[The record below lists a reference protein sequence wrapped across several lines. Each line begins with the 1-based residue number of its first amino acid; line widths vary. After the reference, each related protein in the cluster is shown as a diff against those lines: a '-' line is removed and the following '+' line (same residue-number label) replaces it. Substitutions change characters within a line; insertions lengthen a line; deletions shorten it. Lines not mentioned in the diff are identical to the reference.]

1 MIDANRPNDLH
12 GGGQRSRWR
21 ESQPFEI
28 RRLIVDPLHAI
39 SSPGNSLCFLL
50 VFDSVN
56 SSPQS
61 DIVALRVQI

>member
-12 GGGQRSRWR
+12 GGGQLTVERISA
-21 ESQPFEI
+21 FEI

-50 VFDSVN
+50 VFGSVN
-56 SSPQS
+56 GSPQS